1 MGFVESGTRFD
12 MQSTIYA
19 VNKTTGKIM
28 KKWAADLDT
37 GSLSAI
43 AKVVEAKKKQ
53 TIYIEATVTAEEWAK
68 YKNCKFMVTTSFY
81 PNPEVEPLTTQ
92 MAIAYGR
99 AVADSAVA
107 AK

>member
-12 MQSTIYA
+12 KQSTIYA
-19 VNKTTGKIM
+19 FNKTTGKVM